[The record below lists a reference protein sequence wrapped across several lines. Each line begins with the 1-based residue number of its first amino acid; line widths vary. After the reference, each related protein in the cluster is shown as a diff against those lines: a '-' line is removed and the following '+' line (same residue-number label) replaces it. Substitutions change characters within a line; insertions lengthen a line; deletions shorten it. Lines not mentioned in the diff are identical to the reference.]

1 MAAEP
6 RTPSGD
12 DGSRLGAT
20 VQEIT
25 ERAQLLVREEI
36 ELAKAELGVKVQKL
50 VRAAAVGGAAAVFVL
65 AALQV
70 LLFTIGFGLGD
81 LFNGN
86 VHVWV
91 GFAVTTLLLLIL
103 AGVAGFLAYRW
114 VKQGSPPKPEMA
126 IEEAQRIKRTIQD
139 ARS

>member
-1 MAAEP
+1 M
-6 RTPSGD
+6 
-12 DGSRLGAT
+12 
-20 VQEIT
+20 QEIT

-50 VRAAAVGGAAAVFVL
+50 VRAAAVGAAAAVFVL
-65 AALQV
+65 AALQL
-70 LLFTIGFGLGD
+70 LLFTIAFALGD
-81 LFNGN
+81 LFNN
-86 VHVWV
+86 NIHPWV
-91 GFAVTTLLLLIL
+91 GFGVTMLLFFIL

-126 IEEAQRIKRTIQD
+126 IEEAQRIKRTVQD

>member
-1 MAAEP
+1 
-6 RTPSGD
+6 
-12 DGSRLGAT
+12 

-50 VRAAAVGGAAAVFVL
+50 ARAAAVGAAAAVFVL
-65 AALQV
+65 AALQL
-70 LLFTIGFGLGD
+70 LLFTIAFALSD
-81 LFNGN
+81 LFTGN
-86 VHVWV
+86 YHPWV
-91 GFAVTTLLLLIL
+91 GFGVTMLLFFIL

-114 VKQGSPPKPEMA
+114 VRQGSPPKPEMA
-126 IEEAQRIKRTIQD
+126 IEEAQRIKRTVQD